1 MHEPGLTKSALAQRR
16 LAEVD
21 SKLASLQEAHS
32 STDAQARHVPVQAL
46 LRRSALTLG
55 VLQLVAA
62 ERDRE
67 VKAEALSKAQARNKE
82 VTYMLAW
89 LERKYDKLSGDH
101 LTVQEDRDSARFEAQ
116 QARAQ
121 AVELKAELAQT
132 RAKRRVA
139 GRTR

>member
-1 MHEPGLTKSALAQRR
+1 M
-16 LAEVD
+16 
-21 SKLASLQEAHS
+21 
-32 STDAQARHVPVQAL
+32 
-46 LRRSALTLG
+46 
-55 VLQLVAA
+55 
-62 ERDRE
+62 
-67 VKAEALSKAQARNKE
+67 KAEALSKAQARNKE

-89 LERKYDKLSGDH
+89 LERKDDKLSGDH
-101 LTVQEDRDSARFEAQ
+101 LAVQEDRDSARFEAQ

>member
-1 MHEPGLTKSALAQRR
+1 MRVL
-16 LAEVD
+16 
-21 SKLASLQEAHS
+21 
-32 STDAQARHVPVQAL
+32 
-46 LRRSALTLG
+46 
-55 VLQLVAA
+55 LQLVAA
-62 ERDRE
+62 EQDRE

-139 GRTR
+139 GGGRTR

>member
-1 MHEPGLTKSALAQRR
+1 M
-16 LAEVD
+16 D

-32 STDAQARHVPVQAL
+32 STDAQARHVPPVQAL

>member
-1 MHEPGLTKSALAQRR
+1 MSALAQRR

-55 VLQLVAA
+55 VPLQLVAA
-62 ERDRE
+62 EQDRE